1 MDGHQFRGARI
12 HRDMMLVSSVCRRA
26 LGCEW
31 GGKNE
36 LAYDRPVIAQG
47 CSTSSDV
54 RLLLP
59 RRTRQGEESGE
70 RRAAM
75 APAPELTAWL
85 NAGSEATVRRAREFV
100 CQSQEFRDAVDEAF
114 DAVASQEG
122 GFLGGLLISEER
134 RIGVGRSAAGHVATR
149 ALASC
154 AVPLHRAG
162 LPVPTPSARDID
174 QVFDAHASGQMLG
187 RDEFREFCAELL
199 VRAVG
204 RTLDGVARA
213 FGPPVLAGIG
223 AVWMLRLGARA
234 TVPPLHRLLPPL
246 LLGPALGLYIACA
259 QAHPPPPRRDPRDVR
274 DARELVGQLRQSAEA
289 YAVAAREVVR
299 RQTRE
304 WLRYLR

>member
-1 MDGHQFRGARI
+1 M
-12 HRDMMLVSSVCRRA
+12 
-26 LGCEW
+26 
-31 GGKNE
+31 
-36 LAYDRPVIAQG
+36 P
-47 CSTSSDV
+47 TSD
-54 RLLLP
+54 LN
-59 RRTRQGEESGE
+59 
-70 RRAAM
+70 
-75 APAPELTAWL
+75 AWL
-85 NAGSEATVRRAREFV
+85 SASSEATVRRAREFV
-100 CQSQEFRDAVDEAF
+100 CQSREFCEAVDDAF

-122 GFLGGLLISEER
+122 GFLGLGER
-134 RIGVGRSAAGHVATR
+134 RLGVGRSAAGHVATR

-174 QVFDAHASGQMLG
+174 EVFDAHTSGQMLG
-187 RDEFREFCAELL
+187 RNEFREFCAELL

-204 RTLDGVARA
+204 RMLDGLARK

-234 TVPPLHRLLPPL
+234 TVAPLHRLLPPL
-246 LLGPALGLYIACA
+246 LLGPALGLYVACA
-259 QAHPPPPRRDPRDVR
+259 QQPPPPPRRDARDVR
-274 DARELVGQLRQSAEA
+274 DARDARELVEQLRQSAEA

>member
-1 MDGHQFRGARI
+1 MVAD
-12 HRDMMLVSSVCRRA
+12 
-26 LGCEW
+26 
-31 GGKNE
+31 
-36 LAYDRPVIAQG
+36 
-47 CSTSSDV
+47 
-54 RLLLP
+54 
-59 RRTRQGEESGE
+59 
-70 RRAAM
+70 
-75 APAPELTAWL
+75 LTAWIS
-85 NAGSEATVRRAREFV
+85 AGSEATVRRAREFV
-100 CQSQEFRDAVDEAF
+100 CQSQEFCEAVDQAF

-122 GFLGGLLISEER
+122 GFLGGLLTGEER
-134 RIGVGRSAAGHVATR
+134 RLGVGRSAAGHVATR

-162 LPVPTPSARDID
+162 LPVPTPSASDID
-174 QVFDAHASGQMLG
+174 DVFDAHASGQMLG

-204 RTLDGVARA
+204 RTLDGVART

-234 TVPPLHRLLPPL
+234 TVAPLHRLLPPL
-246 LLGPALGLYIACA
+246 LLGPALGLYVACA
-259 QAHPPPPRRDPRDVR
+259 QAQQPPPRRDPRDVR
-274 DARELVGQLRQSAEA
+274 DARDARDARELVEQLRQSAEA

>member
-1 MDGHQFRGARI
+1 MVAH
-12 HRDMMLVSSVCRRA
+12 
-26 LGCEW
+26 
-31 GGKNE
+31 
-36 LAYDRPVIAQG
+36 
-47 CSTSSDV
+47 
-54 RLLLP
+54 
-59 RRTRQGEESGE
+59 
-70 RRAAM
+70 
-75 APAPELTAWL
+75 LTAWIS
-85 NAGSEATVRRAREFV
+85 AGSEATVRRAREFV
-100 CQSQEFRDAVDEAF
+100 CQSQEFCEAVDQAF

-122 GFLGGLLISEER
+122 GFLGGLLTGEER
-134 RIGVGRSAAGHVATR
+134 RLGVGRSAAGHVATR

-162 LPVPTPSARDID
+162 LPVPTPSASDID
-174 QVFDAHASGQMLG
+174 EVFDAHASGQMLG

-204 RTLDGVARA
+204 RTLEGVART

-234 TVPPLHRLLPPL
+234 TVAPLHRLLPPL
-246 LLGPALGLYIACA
+246 LLGPALGLYVACA
-259 QAHPPPPRRDPRDVR
+259 QQQQPPPRRNARDVR
-274 DARELVGQLRQSAEA
+274 GARDARDAHELVGQLRQSAEA

>member
-1 MDGHQFRGARI
+1 MA
-12 HRDMMLVSSVCRRA
+12 A
-26 LGCEW
+26 L
-31 GGKNE
+31 N
-36 LAYDRPVIAQG
+36 A
-47 CSTSSDV
+47 
-54 RLLLP
+54 
-59 RRTRQGEESGE
+59 
-70 RRAAM
+70 
-75 APAPELTAWL
+75 ELTAWL

-100 CQSQEFRDAVDEAF
+100 CQSQEFCDAVDEAF

-122 GFLGGLLISEER
+122 GFLGGLLTGEER

-204 RTLDGVARA
+204 RTLDGVART

-246 LLGPALGLYIACA
+246 LLGPALGLYVACA
-259 QAHPPPPRRDPRDVR
+259 QAHPPPPQRDPRDAR

>member
-1 MDGHQFRGARI
+1 MRGR
-12 HRDMMLVSSVCRRA
+12 
-26 LGCEW
+26 GE
-31 GGKNE
+31 NP
-36 LAYDRPVIAQG
+36 RPIF
-47 CSTSSDV
+47 
-54 RLLLP
+54 
-59 RRTRQGEESGE
+59 
-70 RRAAM
+70 RAAM
-75 APAPELTAWL
+75 AAAGEGGFNAELSAWL

-100 CQSQEFRDAVDEAF
+100 CQSQEFCDAVDEAF

-122 GFLGGLLISEER
+122 GFLGGVLTGEER

-204 RTLDGVARA
+204 RTLDGVART

-246 LLGPALGLYIACA
+246 LLGPALGLYVACA
-259 QAHPPPPRRDPRDVR
+259 QAHPPPPQRDPRDAR